1 MIRHLHPTVKDEM
14 VKEKAFKTM
23 QKMIFAEIHEDC
35 RKKGRLHVVGSAKS
49 DKSDESEEDDDDY
62 EIF

>member
-1 MIRHLHPTVKDEM
+1 
-14 VKEKAFKTM
+14 M

-49 DKSDESEEDDDDY
+49 DKSDESDEDDKDDY
-62 EIF
+62 DIF